1 MRLRGPFPL
10 LAIPGLVALYLATVA
25 VTSLVVAPPRLDPAA
40 PHAEFVNLA
49 AGWQVD
55 TIIAERHG
63 GMVTLIAF
71 RGEGARRRDRR
82 AVIHV
87 RTLAL
92 LLRDAEVR
100 RVLAHR
106 PGVLDGLD
114 AVAASGVLALGM
126 DRRSASAAP
135 SPARR

>member
-10 LAIPGLVALYLATVA
+10 LAIPGLVALYLVAVA

-49 AGWQVD
+49 AGWEVD
-55 TIIAERHG
+55 AITAERRSG
-63 GMVTLIAF
+63 LVTLFAH
-71 RGEGARRRDRR
+71 RGEAPRRRERR

-87 RTLAL
+87 RTLSL

-106 PGVLDGLD
+106 PGILDGLD
-114 AVAASGVLALGM
+114 AVATSGVLALGM
-126 DRRSASAAP
+126 DRPSASAAP